1 MFSQPGDPYCLMLV
15 YQLAFKL
22 CGSFSDPW
30 DHASPERIS
39 PRVGQAPTPP
49 CTASDYS
56 CPSTLK
62 FHLEMEDLWF
72 SSLTLH
78 RRTRTSLTSCILSW
92 WRLSRYIGLKT
103 YWSSSWLHCLVI
115 YLIQN
120 ICREENSDKQYYIIN
135 NLLYGVA
142 MGWLCHAPYG
152 TGCMA
157 WGGCA
162 MHPVPCTPCTHI
174 RMWTCTHVPVPCT
187 PWHRHMRTCSIHG
200 LYEKD
205 LLHVGWV
212 NIYMICRLCLSVSEV
227 LVEKHLPMV
236 VKDCVDWHMTGWD
249 ICKRITYATRTW
261 NICWCPPISSPYMWT
276 GL

>member
-142 MGWLCHAPYG
+142 MGWLCHAPHVRIYACEHVRMCLCHAPHG
-152 TGCMA
+152 TGTCVHVQSMACMKKIY
-157 WGGCA
+157 
-162 MHPVPCTPCTHI
+162 CT
-174 RMWTCTHVPVPCT
+174 
-187 PWHRHMRTCSIHG
+187 
-200 LYEKD
+200 
-205 LLHVGWV
+205 
-212 NIYMICRLCLSVSEV
+212 
-227 LVEKHLPMV
+227 
-236 VKDCVDWHMTGWD
+236 
-249 ICKRITYATRTW
+249 
-261 NICWCPPISSPYMWT
+261 
-276 GL
+276 